1 MFLNSSLSAAL
12 DRIAERAADVRRA
25 FTPGAVP
32 QNDDVATPAASSS
45 FTRDP
50 LAVTAPE
57 GAYFMTTD
65 DRGGRAYTRD
75 GDFSLRSGR
84 LTDAEGDPV
93 FGVRTPG
100 GALTELRVDPVDD
113 ALGRVRN
120 AAVERDG
127 SFIYLRETID
137 PRSGMREMQRVV
149 AGRLVLAR
157 FPAGTRLRTA
167 DGSRCA
173 APEGVTAQT
182 GVPSEDGFGPLAPM
196 HRERSRVDIDASIL
210 RLKDAY
216 LAFDALQAAEAAK
229 AHLGKTAMDL
239 LK

>member
-32 QNDDVATPAASSS
+32 QYDDVATPGTSSS
-45 FTRDP
+45 FTLDP
-50 LAVTAPE
+50 LAVAAPD
-57 GAYFMTTD
+57 GAYFITSD
-65 DRGGRAYTRD
+65 DRAGRAYTRN

-84 LTDAEGDPV
+84 LTDAGGDPV
-93 FGVRTPG
+93 FGIRTPG
-100 GALTELRVDPVDD
+100 SALTELRIDPVDD

-120 AAVERDG
+120 AAIERDG
-127 SFIYLRETID
+127 SLVYQREAID

-149 AGRLVLAR
+149 AGRLALAR
-157 FPAGTRLRTA
+157 FPAGTRLRTS
-167 DGSRCA
+167 DGSQCT
-173 APEGVTAQT
+173 APEGVSAQT

-196 HRERSRVDIDASIL
+196 HRERSRVDVDASIL